1 MQIDAALLSSLNN
14 IATRLR
20 IESIRATTAS
30 ASGHPTT
37 CMSAAELMAAL
48 FFAEMRFDPK
58 TPQHPEADRLVMSK
72 GHAAPLLYA
81 MWAEAGFI
89 PRERLTD
96 LRLFSS
102 NLEGHPTPR
111 LPFVDVATGSLGQ
124 GLAAGVGIALNA
136 RRIGSSYRTYV
147 LMGDGETAEGSVWEA
162 AASAQLSQARLAV
175 RDSSTSTGSARAAPP
190 SSITISKP
198 IAFAG
203 PRLAG
208 TRSSSTATIC
218 RRCSPPTRRRAPPRA
233 GPPSSWRARSRARAC
248 RSRKASRTGTASR

>member
-1 MQIDAALLSSLNN
+1 MHVDALLPSLKN

-20 IESIRATTAS
+20 IESIRATTAA

-37 CMSAAELMAAL
+37 CMSAADLMAAL
-48 FFAEMRFDPK
+48 FFADMRFDPQH
-58 TPQHPEADRLVMSK
+58 PQHPLADRLIMSK

-89 PRERLTD
+89 PRERLAD

-124 GLAAGVGIALNA
+124 GLAAGVGCALNA
-136 RRIGSSYRTYV
+136 RRIGSDYRTYV

-162 AASAQLSQARLAV
+162 AASAHFFKLDSLCAILDVNALGQSRATELAHDLETYRV
-175 RDSSTSTGSARAAPP
+175 RWSAFGWHVVAIDGHDMPPPEIAMESTSAYACMLGPEAP
-190 SSITISKP
+190 
-198 IAFAG
+198 
-203 PRLAG
+203 R
-208 TRSSSTATIC
+208 
-218 RRCSPPTRRRAPPRA
+218 
-233 GPPSSWRARSRARAC
+233 
-248 RSRKASRTGTASR
+248 